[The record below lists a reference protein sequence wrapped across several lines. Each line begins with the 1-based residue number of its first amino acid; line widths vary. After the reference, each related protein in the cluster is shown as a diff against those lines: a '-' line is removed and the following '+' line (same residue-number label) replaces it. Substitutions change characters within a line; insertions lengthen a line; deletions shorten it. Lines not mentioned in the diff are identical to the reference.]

1 MGWEPAAKIP
11 SFFTVS
17 ATTLVLT
24 GRPSKRA
31 SAFPS
36 SQNVTFSLCITFSSQ
51 SYFLHLVE
59 KTGMNITSLS
69 AFRQQF
75 DAYRGSLLL
84 QNVASIA
91 ALTGAIT
98 SDVTPSFDCRSLA
111 VFHGEGRSDGGGD
124 GCDVLR
130 RKAPFGLSKLGD
142 GRARTGRAL
151 FRARSGL
158 HLGRSMYFQVLP
170 CQFEELSVLVP

>member
-1 MGWEPAAKIP
+1 MCKLGP
-11 SFFTVS
+11 STD
-17 ATTLVLT
+17 
-24 GRPSKRA
+24 RPSKRA

-36 SQNVTFSLCITFSSQ
+36 LPKCYLLSLYYILLSVLFSPLGGENGHEYNISFS
-51 SYFLHLVE
+51 
-59 KTGMNITSLS
+59 G
-69 AFRQQF
+69 FRQQF

-84 QNVASIA
+84 KNVASIA